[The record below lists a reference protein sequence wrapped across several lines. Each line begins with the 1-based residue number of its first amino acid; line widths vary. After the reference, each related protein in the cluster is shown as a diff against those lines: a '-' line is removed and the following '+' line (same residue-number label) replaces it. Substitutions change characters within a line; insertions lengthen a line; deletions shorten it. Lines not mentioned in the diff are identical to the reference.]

1 MRIKETIEALH
12 ERVEQL
18 ENRIQKLEEE
28 SGKAGVILEAEPI
41 GTLPKAKQTTRR
53 SAKKQ

>member
-18 ENRIQKLEEE
+18 ENRIRKLEEE
-28 SGKAGVILEAEPI
+28 SGKAGVILEAEPV